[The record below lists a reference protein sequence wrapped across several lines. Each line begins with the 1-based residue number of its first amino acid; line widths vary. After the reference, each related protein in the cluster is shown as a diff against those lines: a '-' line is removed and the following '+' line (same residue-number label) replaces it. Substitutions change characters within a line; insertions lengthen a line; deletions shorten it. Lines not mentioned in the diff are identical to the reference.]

1 MQKLVEA
8 LKKINCTVERTNIQ
22 HQLHGEFVVYKSEVF
37 ITCNGKT
44 ASMPF
49 YSSDEIVSEED
60 IFYGIFATI
69 NEYDYWDN
77 KDEWMYM
84 FSLKEKQHNETK
96 QMKRAVMDVLDK
108 EQYHKI
114 LMLFEEE

>member
-1 MQKLVEA
+1 MQKLVKA
-8 LKKINCTVERTNIQ
+8 LHKINCTVKRTNIQ
-22 HQLHGEFVVYKSEVF
+22 TQQRNEFVVYKSEVF

-60 IFYGIFATI
+60 IFYGIFATL
-69 NEYDYWDN
+69 NEYDYWVN

-84 FSLKEKQHNETK
+84 FSLTEKQHDETK
-96 QMKRAVMDVLDK
+96 QMKRAVMDVLDE

-114 LMLFEEE
+114 LRLFED